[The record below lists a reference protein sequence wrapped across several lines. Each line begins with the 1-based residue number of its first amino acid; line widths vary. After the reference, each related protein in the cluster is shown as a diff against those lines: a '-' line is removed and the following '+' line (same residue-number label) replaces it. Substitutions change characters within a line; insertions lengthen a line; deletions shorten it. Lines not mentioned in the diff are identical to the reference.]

1 MKPGTVKPTDVS
13 QVVPLDQT
21 APTVEVERVEDK
33 KRVNVDELPDQA
45 RSQLPPRAASSVET
59 PGESPLVR
67 NRVRTGE
74 EPGRTKGKRQ
84 KFLKVV
90 EAKNLS
96 KAARAAFK
104 TLSDLLT
111 RAASILG
118 RLGRKLLDDDEDED
132 EQQRRRRHHDRAIED
147 VEGEKIEPS
156 EVPRGLKPLPT

>member
-13 QVVPLDQT
+13 QVVPLDRT
-21 APTVEVERVEDK
+21 APLVEVERVEDK
-33 KRVNVDELPDQA
+33 KVNLEERPEQA
-45 RSQLPPRAASSVET
+45 KSQLPPRAASTVAT

-67 NRVRTGE
+67 NRIQARTGE

-96 KAARAAFK
+96 KAARVAFK
-104 TLSDLLT
+104 TLADLLT

-118 RLGRKLLDDDEDED
+118 RFVRKLLDDDEDEQ
-132 EQQRRRRHHDRAIED
+132 ERRRRHDERATED
-147 VEGEKIEPS
+147 VEEEKIDPS
-156 EVPRGLKPLPT
+156 KVPRGLKPLPT